1 LGNVLISGAS
11 IAGPALA
18 FWLQKA
24 GFAVTLVE
32 RAPAP
37 RPGGQAID
45 IRGPALAV
53 IDRMGLL
60 DRVRAM
66 RTRLKGMSTLD
77 IDGNEIDRT
86 EERTMSGG
94 RFDSGDIEILRDD
107 LAELLLEATFPEA
120 EYIYDDTV
128 ELLNESAGSVSV
140 TFKRSQ
146 SRVFDFVIGADGLH
160 SNVRQLAFGD
170 EHNLLRPLGVGLAI
184 YTTPNILNLRD
195 WQLAYRDQTS
205 GYVIYPARD
214 NKELR
219 VNIGF
224 GMGLDEYP
232 RGDIP
237 AQKAMIA
244 KRAGHLRG
252 DIPRLLAAMKDGS
265 DLYFGPLAQV
275 RMTQWSKGRICL
287 VGDAGYCPS
296 PFTGQ
301 GTSLALVGAFVL
313 GRELQQTP
321 TKYADA
327 FRRYEERMRPF
338 VSANQDMVSVERRT
352 HIPDDVFDLAK
363 NAINLTDLLPLRG
376 H

>member
-1 LGNVLISGAS
+1 LILADVLISGAS

-53 IDRMGLL
+53 IDRMGLS
-60 DRVRAM
+60 DRVRLM

-77 IDGNEIDRT
+77 INGREIDRT

-107 LAELLLEATFPEA
+107 LAGLLREATYPQA
-120 EYIYDDTV
+120 EYIYDDTI
-128 ELLNESAGSVSV
+128 EALHERDGGVSI
-140 TFKRSQ
+140 TFKRSPP
-146 SRVFDFVIGADGLH
+146 RVFDLVIGADGLH
-160 SNVRQLAFGD
+160 SNVRHLVFGD
-170 EHNLLRPLGVGLAI
+170 EHGLLKPLGVGLAI
-184 YTTPNILNLRD
+184 YTAPNILNLRD
-195 WQLAYRDQTS
+195 WQLAYRDEKS

-219 VNIGF
+219 VNLGF
-224 GMGLDEYP
+224 ALGLEEYP

-237 AQKAMIA
+237 AQKALIA
-244 KRAGHLRG
+244 QRAGHLRG
-252 DIPRLLAAMKDGS
+252 DIPRLLAAMEEGS

-275 RMTQWSKGRICL
+275 RMPQWSKGRVCL

-313 GRELQQTP
+313 GRELKP
-321 TKYADA
+321 ISDDHPGA
-327 FRRYEERMRPF
+327 FQRYEERMRPF
-338 VSANQDMVSVERRT
+338 VLANQDMVSVERRT
-352 HIPDDVFDLAK
+352 HIPDDVFDRAK
-363 NAINLTDLLPLRG
+363 TAINLEDLLSL
-376 H
+376 